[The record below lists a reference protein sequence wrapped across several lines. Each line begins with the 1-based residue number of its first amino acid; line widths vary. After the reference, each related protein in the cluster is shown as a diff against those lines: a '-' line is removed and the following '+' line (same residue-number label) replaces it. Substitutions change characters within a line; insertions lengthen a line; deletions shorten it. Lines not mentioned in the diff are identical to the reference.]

1 MKTRG
6 TLLFAL
12 GLFLSGAL
20 PAAASHW
27 CGENGLVRF
36 SFVEGDSLVSVLDS
50 GEPQGGVTRV
60 DLYAWL
66 TDVDAVA
73 NDGEALLA
81 IGGYEL
87 TLDIQG
93 AEAFILEQTFPE
105 EGLNVGVGS
114 GVVAYGIT
122 RGQRLEQPGTLL
134 VHWKLMFQGRPEN
147 VRIGLDGSEL
157 LSCQRTEGCQ
167 GTGTQALY
175 IGSASSNQLNYLF
188 GAGYVP
194 AWLNPVG
201 ELDTTAVRGT
211 STWQDV
217 GIFQAR

>member
-1 MKTRG
+1 MKAIG
-6 TLLFAL
+6 TILFAL
-12 GLFLSGAL
+12 GLVLLPAG

-36 SFVEGDSLVSVLDS
+36 SFVEGDSLVSVADS
-50 GEPQGGVTRV
+50 GDPQGGVTRV
-60 DLYAWL
+60 DLFAWL
-66 TDVDAVA
+66 TDVAPVA

-105 EGLNVGVGS
+105 EGLNVGARSGS
-114 GVVAYGIT
+114 VAYGIT
-122 RGQRLEQPGTLL
+122 HGQGLGQAGTLL

-157 LSCQRTEGCQ
+157 ISCGRTEGCP
-167 GTGTQALY
+167 GSGTQALF
-175 IGSASSNQLNYLF
+175 IGSASSNQLNLLF

-194 AWLNPVG
+194 AWLNPTG
-201 ELDTTAVRGT
+201 EPDTSPVRGT

-217 GIFQAR
+217 GIFEAR